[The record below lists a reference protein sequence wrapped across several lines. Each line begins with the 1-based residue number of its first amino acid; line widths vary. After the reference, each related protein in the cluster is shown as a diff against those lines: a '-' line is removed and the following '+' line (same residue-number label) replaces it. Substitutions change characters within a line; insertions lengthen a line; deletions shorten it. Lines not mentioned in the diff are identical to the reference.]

1 MKRLIPG
8 MFSSISDMEFIAKT
22 LDVESVDTES
32 DVPMD
37 AEPDDPGLSDVD
49 SNGQPPG

>member
-22 LDVESVDTES
+22 LDAKSAETES
-32 DVPMD
+32 DVPID
-37 AEPDDPGLSDVD
+37 AESDDPGLSDVD
-49 SNGQPPG
+49 SNDQLPG